1 MVALTITRLTI
12 RQFLRSR
19 SIYVVL
25 GISLLAS
32 VLAIIVQ
39 LTPGEASLRDLRDTF
54 ANVLY
59 QDLFAATLLPLATL
73 VLATAALGDEIE
85 DRTLQYL
92 TLKPISRF
100 RIVFEKL
107 LAVVIVMVPVVWLG
121 IALTWAITALGEFE
135 GMRDLLWPA
144 LASSLVAII
153 GFGSLFMLLSMV
165 MQRALL
171 VGVFYVFVWETALS
185 RFLPGIRAI
194 SIRHFTQSLFVRMV
208 GDRRVE
214 VPQLSA
220 QSTVIITTVMICIIC
235 VTLATWRLRSMS
247 LE

>member
-1 MVALTITRLTI
+1 M
-12 RQFLRSR
+12 
-19 SIYVVL
+19 
-25 GISLLAS
+25 
-32 VLAIIVQ
+32 
-39 LTPGEASLRDLRDTF
+39 SLRDLRDTF

-59 QDLFAATLLPLATL
+59 QDLIAATLLPLATL

-92 TLKPISRF
+92 TLKPISRL
-100 RIVFEKL
+100 RIVLEKL
-107 LAVVIVMVPVVWLG
+107 LAVIVVMVPIVWLG
-121 IALTWAITALGEFE
+121 ITVTWAIAAIGNVDGL
-135 GMRDLLWPA
+135 RDLLWPA
-144 LASSLVAII
+144 LASSLVAIV

-185 RFLPGIRAI
+185 RFLPGIRSI

-208 GDRRVE
+208 DDRRVE

-220 QSTVIITTVMICIIC
+220 QSTVIITTVVICVVC
-235 VTLATWRLRSMS
+235 VTLSTWRLRAMS

>member
-1 MVALTITRLTI
+1 MSLTITILTI

-32 VLAIIVQ
+32 VLAVIVQ
-39 LTPGEASLRDLRDTF
+39 VTPGEMSIRDLRDIF

-59 QDLFAATLLPLATL
+59 QDLIAATLLPLATL
-73 VLATAALGDEIE
+73 VLSTAAVGDEIE

-92 TLKPISRF
+92 TLKPIGRF

-107 LAVVIVMVPVVWLG
+107 LAVIVVMVPIVWLG
-121 IALTWAITALGEFE
+121 IAVTWAIVAFGNVDAL
-135 GMRDLLWPA
+135 RNLLWPA
-144 LASSLVAII
+144 LASSLVAIV
-153 GFGSLFMLLSMV
+153 GFGSLFLLLSMV

-185 RFLPGIRAI
+185 RFLPGIRSI
-194 SIRHFTQSLFVRMV
+194 SIRHYTQSLFVRLV
-208 GDRRVE
+208 DDRRVD

-220 QSTVIITTVMICIIC
+220 QSTVIVTTVAIC
-235 VTLATWRLRSMS
+235 VVCVILATWRLRSMS

>member
-1 MVALTITRLTI
+1 MMSLTITRLTI

-19 SIYVVL
+19 AIYVVL
-25 GISLLAS
+25 GICLLAS

-39 LTPGEASLRDLRDTF
+39 ATPGDMSLRDLRDVF

-59 QDLFAATLLPLATL
+59 QDLIAATLLPLATL
-73 VLATAALGDEIE
+73 VLATAAFGDEIE

-92 TLKPISRF
+92 TLKPIGRF

-107 LAVVIVMVPVVWLG
+107 LAVIVVMIPIVWLG
-121 IALTWAITALGEFE
+121 ITMTWAIAAIGNVDGL
-135 GMRDLLWPA
+135 RDLLWPA
-144 LASSLVAII
+144 LASSLVAIV

-185 RFLPGIRAI
+185 RFLPGIRSI

-208 GDRRVE
+208 DDRRVE

-220 QSTVIITTVMICIIC
+220 QSTVIITTVVIC
-235 VTLATWRLRSMS
+235 VVCVALSTWRLRTMS

>member
-1 MVALTITRLTI
+1 MSLTITRLTI

-39 LTPGEASLRDLRDTF
+39 ATPGDMSLRDLRDIF
-54 ANVLY
+54 ANMLY
-59 QDLFAATLLPLATL
+59 QDLIAATLLPLATL

-92 TLKPISRF
+92 ALKPIGRL

-107 LAVVIVMVPVVWLG
+107 LAVIVVMVPIVWVG
-121 IALTWAITALGEFE
+121 IIVTWAIVSFGNVDGL
-135 GMRDLLWPA
+135 RDLLWPA
-144 LASSLVAII
+144 LASSLVAIV
-153 GFGSLFMLLSMV
+153 GFGSLFLLLSMI

-185 RFLPGIRAI
+185 RFLPGIRSI
-194 SIRHFTQSLFVRMV
+194 SIRHFTQSLFVRLV
-208 GDRRVE
+208 DDRRVD

-220 QSTVIITTVMICIIC
+220 QSTVIITTVAICVICIA
-235 VTLATWRLRSMS
+235 LSTWRLRAMS

>member
-1 MVALTITRLTI
+1 MSLTITTLTI

-39 LTPGEASLRDLRDTF
+39 ATPGEMSIRDLRAIF
-54 ANVLY
+54 ANDLY
-59 QDLFAATLLPLATL
+59 QDLIAATLLPLATL
-73 VLATAALGDEIE
+73 VLSTAAFGDEIE
-85 DRTLQYL
+85 DRSLQYL
-92 TLKPISRF
+92 TLKPIGRF

-107 LAVVIVMVPVVWLG
+107 LAVIVVMVPIVWLG
-121 IALTWAITALGEFE
+121 IAVTWAIVAFGNVDALQ
-135 GMRDLLWPA
+135 DLLWPA
-144 LASSLVAII
+144 LASSLVAIV

-171 VGVFYVFVWETALS
+171 AGIFYVFVWETALS

-194 SIRHFTQSLFVRMV
+194 SIRHYTQSLFARLVD
-208 GDRRVE
+208 DRRID

-220 QSTVIITTVMICIIC
+220 QSTVIVTTVAIC
-235 VTLATWRLRSMS
+235 VICVILATWRLRSMS

>member
-1 MVALTITRLTI
+1 MMALTIARLTI

-32 VLAIIVQ
+32 ILAVIVQ
-39 LTPGEASLRDLRDTF
+39 LTPGEASLRDLRDIF
-54 ANVLY
+54 ANLLY

-92 TLKPISRF
+92 SLKPIGRL

-107 LAVVIVMVPVVWLG
+107 LAVIIVMVPVVWLG
-121 IALTWAITALGEFE
+121 IVLTWAITSFGEYD

-144 LASSLVAII
+144 LASSLVAIV

-208 GDRRVE
+208 DDRRVD
-214 VPQLSA
+214 VPQVSA
-220 QSTVIITTVMICIIC
+220 QTTVIVTTVVIC
-235 VTLATWRLRSMS
+235 VVCVALSTWRLRSMS

>member
-1 MVALTITRLTI
+1 MLSLTITRLTI

-25 GISLLAS
+25 AISLLAS

-39 LTPGEASLRDLRDTF
+39 AVPGESSLREIRDIF

-59 QDLFAATLLPLATL
+59 QDLIAATLLPLATL

-92 TLKPISRF
+92 TLKPIGRF

-107 LAVVIVMVPVVWLG
+107 LAVFLVMVPIVWLG
-121 IALTWAITALGEFE
+121 IAVTWAIASIGNIDD
-135 GMRDLLWPA
+135 MRDLLWPA
-144 LASSLVAII
+144 LVSSLVAIV
-153 GFGSLFMLLSMV
+153 GFGSLFLLLSMV

-185 RFLPGIRAI
+185 RFLPGIRSI

-208 GDRRVE
+208 YDRRVE

-220 QSTVIITTVMICIIC
+220 QSTVIITTSAIFFICIA
-235 VTLATWRLRSMS
+235 LSTWRLRAMS

>member
-1 MVALTITRLTI
+1 MSFTITRLTI

-19 SIYVVL
+19 AIYVVL

-32 VLAIIVQ
+32 ILAIIVQ
-39 LTPGEASLRDLRDTF
+39 AVPGESSLRDLRDVF

-59 QDLFAATLLPLATL
+59 QDLIAATLLPLATL

-92 TLKPISRF
+92 TLKPIGRF

-107 LAVVIVMVPVVWLG
+107 LAVVLVMIPIVWLG
-121 IALTWAITALGEFE
+121 IVVTWGITAFTDID

-171 VGVFYVFVWETALS
+171 VGVFYVFVWETALT

-208 GDRRVE
+208 DDRRVE

-220 QSTVIITTVMICIIC
+220 QSTVIITTVVIC
-235 VTLATWRLRSMS
+235 VVCVVLSTLRLRTMS

>member
-1 MVALTITRLTI
+1 MSLTITALTI

-25 GISLLAS
+25 GVSLLAS

-39 LTPGEASLRDLRDTF
+39 ATPGEMSLRDLRDTF

-59 QDLFAATLLPLATL
+59 QDLIAATLLPLATL

-92 TLKPISRF
+92 TLKPISRL
-100 RIVFEKL
+100 RIVLEKL
-107 LAVVIVMVPVVWLG
+107 LAVIVVMVPIVWLG
-121 IALTWAITALGEFE
+121 ITVTWAIAAIGNVDGL
-135 GMRDLLWPA
+135 RDLLWPA
-144 LASSLVAII
+144 LASSLVAIV

-185 RFLPGIRAI
+185 RFLPGIRSI

-208 GDRRVE
+208 DDRRVE

-220 QSTVIITTVMICIIC
+220 QSTVIITTVVICVVC
-235 VTLATWRLRSMS
+235 VTLSTWRLRAMS

>member
-1 MVALTITRLTI
+1 MSLTITALTI

-19 SIYVVL
+19 ALYVVL

-39 LTPGEASLRDLRDTF
+39 ATPGEMSLRDLRDIF
-54 ANVLY
+54 ANMLY

-100 RIVFEKL
+100 RIVLEKL
-107 LAVVIVMVPVVWLG
+107 LAVIVVMVPIVWLG
-121 IALTWAITALGEFE
+121 IALAWAITAVTDID

-144 LASSLVAII
+144 LASSLVAIV
-153 GFGSLFMLLSMV
+153 GFGSLFLLLSMV

-171 VGVFYVFVWETALS
+171 AGVFYVFVWETSLS

-194 SIRHFTQSLFVRMV
+194 SIRHFTQSLFVRLV
-208 GDRRVE
+208 DDRRVE

-220 QSTVIITTVMICIIC
+220 QSTVIITTVMICVVC
-235 VTLATWRLRSMS
+235 LALSTWRLRTMS

>member
-1 MVALTITRLTI
+1 MMSLTITRLTI

-39 LTPGEASLRDLRDTF
+39 AVPGESSLRELRDIF

-59 QDLFAATLLPLATL
+59 QDLIAATLLPLATL

-92 TLKPISRF
+92 TLKPIGRF
-100 RIVFEKL
+100 RIVLEKL
-107 LAVVIVMVPVVWLG
+107 LAVFIVMVPIIWLG
-121 IALTWAITALGEFE
+121 IVVTWAISAFGNVE

-144 LASSLVAII
+144 LASSLVAIV
-153 GFGSLFMLLSMV
+153 GFGSLFLLLSMV

-208 GDRRVE
+208 DDRRVD

-220 QSTVIITTVMICIIC
+220 QTTVIITTFAICGICIA
-235 VTLATWRLRSMS
+235 LSTWRLRTMS

>member
-1 MVALTITRLTI
+1 MLSLTVTRLTI

-25 GISLLAS
+25 GILLLAS
-32 VLAIIVQ
+32 VPAIIVQ
-39 LTPGEASLRDLRDTF
+39 AIPGESTLRELRDIF
-54 ANVLY
+54 ANVVYL
-59 QDLFAATLLPLATL
+59 DLIAATLLPLATL

-92 TLKPISRF
+92 TLKPISRL
-100 RIVFEKL
+100 RIVVEKL
-107 LAVVIVMVPVVWLG
+107 LAVFVVMVPIVWIG
-121 IALTWAITALGEFE
+121 IAMTWAIASLGNVD

-144 LASSLVAII
+144 LASSLVAIV

-171 VGVFYVFVWETALS
+171 VGIFYVFVWETSLS

-208 GDRRVE
+208 DDRRVD

-220 QSTVIITTVMICIIC
+220 QTTVIVTTIVIC
-235 VTLATWRLRSMS
+235 VLCVVLATWRLRSMS

>member
-1 MVALTITRLTI
+1 MSLTITTLTI

-39 LTPGEASLRDLRDTF
+39 ATPGEMSIRDLRAIF
-54 ANVLY
+54 ANDLY
-59 QDLFAATLLPLATL
+59 QDLIAATLLPLATL
-73 VLATAALGDEIE
+73 VLSTAAFGDEIE
-85 DRTLQYL
+85 DRSLQYL
-92 TLKPISRF
+92 TLKPIGRF

-107 LAVVIVMVPVVWLG
+107 LAVIVVMVPIVWLG
-121 IALTWAITALGEFE
+121 IAVTWAIVAFGNVDAL
-135 GMRDLLWPA
+135 RDLLWPA
-144 LASSLVAII
+144 LASSLVAIV

-171 VGVFYVFVWETALS
+171 AGIFYVFVWETALS

-194 SIRHFTQSLFVRMV
+194 SIRHYTQSLFARLVD
-208 GDRRVE
+208 DRRID

-220 QSTVIITTVMICIIC
+220 QSTVIVTTVAIC
-235 VTLATWRLRSMS
+235 VICVILATWRLRSMS